1 MMKIAIMII
10 VTMITNDNNIIN
22 NYVCNNISDNNGNNN
37 QINANTI
44 KYSCLCRFKIF
55 QNKYS
60 PRIFYIQ

>member
-1 MMKIAIMII
+1 MKIAIMII
-10 VTMITNDNNIIN
+10 ITMITNDNNIIN

-44 KYSCLCRFKIF
+44 KYSCLCRFKIS